1 MCEGGRFLA
10 DFVAGTVEQPQV
22 PAAVEECLTQTA
34 DGVWVV
40 WARKVARVGGM
51 GYFPLTGHGSY
62 PADAV
67 AQCRKGGQHQAPDPC
82 CTCGFHAVSAHPPG
96 VGAPMVQLDVALS
109 GRVLAMDWMGGGVLF
124 RAARQTVMRTST
136 DRSFDEEPRW
146 FRRPDEEPGGR
157 LARLVGETPRGAGSL
172 RLSLP
177 EATPP
182 AVDIGDDAGYC
193 RVSAPTISR
202 QPAGVLT
209 SV

>member
-1 MCEGGRFLA
+1 MCEGGRLLA

-22 PAAVEECLTQTA
+22 PRVVAECLTQTA

-40 WARKVARVGGM
+40 WARKVARVGGV
-51 GYFPLTGHGSY
+51 GYVPLTGHGSY

-67 AQCRKGGQHQAPDPC
+67 AQCRRGGQHQAPDPA
-82 CTCGFHAVSAHPPG
+82 CTCGFHAVSAHPPA
-96 VGAPMVQLDVALS
+96 VGAPMVQLDVVLS
-109 GRVLAMDWMGGGVLF
+109 GRVLALDWMGGGVLF
-124 RAARQTVMRTST
+124 RAARQTVIRTST
-136 DRSFDEEPRW
+136 DHPLEEELRW
-146 FRRPDEEPGGR
+146 FQPPDEEPGGR

-182 AVDIGDDAGYC
+182 TVGVADDAGYC
-193 RVSAPTISR
+193 ALRAATISR
-202 QPAGVLT
+202 QPAGALA